1 MVDGMDGGRAMI
13 VTTNDMKN
21 LWPVLGSLVEIPSSA
36 QALARYALDQKNPVT
51 SRFAAFHALRYVDK
65 NEMKTAGEALQV
77 EFSSS
82 KKAKAVVS
90 WIEDDNQAHPNMGTM
105 WFYNI
110 SK

>member
-1 MVDGMDGGRAMI
+1 M
-13 VTTNDMKN
+13 
-21 LWPVLGSLVEIPSSA
+21 LPQSHLGSNWRQRLESWILVPKV
-36 QALARYALDQKNPVT
+36 QLDRARYALDQKNPVN